1 MYRIID
7 VQFNTLLQFERT
19 VQVQKM
25 NITAIQ
31 GELLILS
38 PSHYPLTPVVGTIVL
53 CT

>member
-7 VQFNTLLQFERT
+7 VQFNKALQIERT
-19 VQVQKM
+19 VQVKKM

-38 PSHYPLTPVVGTIVL
+38 PSHYPLNPVVGTIVL